1 MRHGDPRQ
9 SPLSILILAIHG
21 IANIARKFLIILPLA
36 DAALIAVDK
45 TGS

>member
-1 MRHGDPRQ
+1 MRHADPQ

-21 IANIARKFLIILPLA
+21 IAGIARQFLIILPLA